1 MAKLRKKQRQTS
13 EIDPKIELQ
22 SRLKVLEEQDKQRQE
37 ELTEKARTELYN
49 APEKMLKARAGQPG
63 IYEYEDEN
71 GNKYSRE
78 YGIYD
83 EKGVLIPT
91 LEEFKQQ
98 EIRAMI
104 NESIRRSNAR
114 TNPTNLVLKP
124 FLSVADKEQ
133 ILNELKT
140 GNFSTRPDKKTS
152 LEKQLRDNCLYGYT
166 CALTA
171 SSNMPRQN
179 NLAKGEG
186 IGFKNRNS
194 AIFDYTKGLV
204 KTPGFFASNSNF
216 RNHYADYGYELVDDV
231 NHING
236 DKDYNTFLQNARPG
250 DLLQRW
256 IAGTPTH
263 LMTYVGNDGGDIFFV
278 NDSTGQ
284 FTPEAIRK
292 NHKYKV
298 LDPNQGSSLY
308 RFVGDK
314 LDHKTMEDN
323 YNYLYK

>member
-1 MAKLRKKQRQTS
+1 
-13 EIDPKIELQ
+13 
-22 SRLKVLEEQDKQRQE
+22 
-37 ELTEKARTELYN
+37 
-49 APEKMLKARAGQPG
+49 MLKARAGQPG
-63 IYEYEDEN
+63 V
-71 GNKYSRE
+71 GG
-78 YGIYD
+78 YGVYNERGI
-83 EKGVLIPT
+83 LIPT

-114 TNPTNLVLKP
+114 THPTNLVLKP
-124 FLSVADKEQ
+124 FLDVADKER
-133 ILNELKT
+133 ILNELET
-140 GNFSTRPDKKTS
+140 TDFSKRPDKKSS

-216 RNHYADYGYELVDDV
+216 RDNYADYGYELIDDV

-236 DKDYNTFLQNARPG
+236 DKDYNTFIQNAQPG

-256 IAGTPTH
+256 INGAPTH

-292 NHKYKV
+292 NHEYKV
-298 LDPNQGSSLY
+298 LNPNQGSSLY

-314 LDHKTMEDN
+314 LDHETIENN
-323 YNYLYK
+323 YNYLYGN